1 VTFNTASDAS
11 TTTSAWVT
19 ETVPSSGSWV
29 TESVPT

>member
-1 VTFNTASDAS
+1 VTFNTASDPS
-11 TTTSAWVT
+11 TTTNAWVT